1 MSGAAPEDRPGD
13 PLRATGGRR
22 FRTVVF
28 DCDSTL
34 STIAGI
40 DELAAAHRAEV
51 AALTDA
57 AMRGEI
63 PLEAVYGRR
72 LALVRPSRAAL
83 EALGR
88 HYVETLVPDARETVA
103 ALASEGIET
112 RVVSGGLRPA
122 VRLVAA
128 ALGIPDARVAAVDVT
143 FDAAGGYQGYEEDS
157 PLARSG
163 GKRVLLERWLAG
175 AARPVMLVGDGVT
188 DLEARPAVDCF
199 VAFAGVVA
207 REPVLRAAAVVIRSR
222 SLAPILPLALGGEP
236 PAHAS
241 TRPLFERG
249 MAYLRRQATPQHS
262 PSQVDR

>member
-1 MSGAAPEDRPGD
+1 MTGAAPHDRHAD

-34 STIAGI
+34 SAIEGI

-72 LALVRPSRAAL
+72 LALVRPSRDAL
-83 EALGR
+83 AALGR

-103 ALASEGIET
+103 ALGAEGIET

-122 VRLVAA
+122 VLAVAA
-128 ALGIPDARVAAVDVT
+128 TLGIPEARVAAVDVT
-143 FDAAGGYQGYEEDS
+143 FDAEGAYAGYEEDS

-163 GKRVLLERWLAG
+163 GKRVLLERWLSG
-175 AARPVMLVGDGVT
+175 AARPAMLVGDGVT
-188 DLEARPAVDCF
+188 DLEAQPAVDCF
-199 VAFAGVVA
+199 VAFAGVVG
-207 REPVLRAAAVVIRSR
+207 REAVLRAAEVVIRSR
-222 SLAPILPLALGGEP
+222 SLAPILPLALGGAP
-236 PAHAS
+236 PTHAS
-241 TRPLFERG
+241 ARPLFERG
-249 MAYLRRQATPQHS
+249 LAWLRRQAAPGHLPS
-262 PSQVDR
+262 PMDR